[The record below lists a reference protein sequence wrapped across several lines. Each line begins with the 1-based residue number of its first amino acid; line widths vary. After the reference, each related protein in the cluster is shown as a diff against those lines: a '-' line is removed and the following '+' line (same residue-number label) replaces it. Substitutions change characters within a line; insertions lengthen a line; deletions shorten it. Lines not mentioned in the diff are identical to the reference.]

1 MLFAC
6 LIWRTNKQQGS
17 VEQLMAGVHPVPF
30 CVPFFLFSHFKS
42 TLTDCAEASQT
53 TPLSLLLHA
62 DWNTQTKYVVLS
74 HVVHTVLAEQD
85 NKTVV
90 QLSSED
96 FFSDM
101 YYLLKEMKTNVNDQ
115 TDGVKAYSNTE
126 CEYV

>member
-62 DWNTQTKYVVLS
+62 DWNTQTP
-74 HVVHTVLAEQD
+74 
-85 NKTVV
+85 NM
-90 QLSSED
+90 LSSPMWYTR
-96 FFSDM
+96 F
-101 YYLLKEMKTNVNDQ
+101 
-115 TDGVKAYSNTE
+115 
-126 CEYV
+126 